1 MVICVP
7 SVAQMISAT
16 EKPFRNALSSRDQL
30 IYAEFNGY
38 NQADLAMK
46 HKMSIQWLY
55 KIVDRVRSADI
66 ASRQSSIN
74 FDDEDDDDQ

>member
-1 MVICVP
+1 MCNTWGGQQIYFP
-7 SVAQMISAT
+7 RGIQD
-16 EKPFRNALSSRDQL
+16 ELSSRDQL